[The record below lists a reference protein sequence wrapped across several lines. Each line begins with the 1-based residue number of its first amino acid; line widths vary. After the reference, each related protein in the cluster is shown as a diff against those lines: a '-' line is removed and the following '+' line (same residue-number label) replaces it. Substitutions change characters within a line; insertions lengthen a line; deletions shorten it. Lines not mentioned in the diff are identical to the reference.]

1 MFSKEERLEA
11 AAQMAEKPVQAESSR
26 APRTE
31 EIREGALSIPRPK
44 EDRRLMAQLSTAN
57 HKPKLSI
64 PKEVV
69 EAHRAAGWHIAFA
82 RYRINGNV
90 DVENLSNLIRDKGW
104 EFVPPKQDQV
114 LGLVDHSETH
124 TDGSDIIVKGD
135 SVLMRTPLEPYLARL
150 ERNASKSRMT
160 SKAMDSENKRKGYN
174 NLETNK
180 ETFETGTKGGRII
193 ESKGFDENDN

>member
-1 MFSKEERLEA
+1 MFDREERLQA
-11 AAQMAEKPVQAESSR
+11 AAEKSEQPVTTEASR
-26 APRTE
+26 EPRTE

-69 EAHRAAGWHIAFA
+69 DSHREAGWHIAFA
-82 RYRINGNV
+82 RYRINGDI
-90 DVENLSNLIRDKGW
+90 DVENLSDLIRDKGW
-104 EFVPPKQDQV
+104 EFVPPRQDQV
-114 LGLVDHSETH
+114 LGLVDHKETH

-150 ERNASKSRMT
+150 ERNASRSRMT
-160 SKAMDSENKRKGYN
+160 SKAMDSENRKKGYN

-180 ETFETGTKGGRII
+180 ETFETGNQGGRII